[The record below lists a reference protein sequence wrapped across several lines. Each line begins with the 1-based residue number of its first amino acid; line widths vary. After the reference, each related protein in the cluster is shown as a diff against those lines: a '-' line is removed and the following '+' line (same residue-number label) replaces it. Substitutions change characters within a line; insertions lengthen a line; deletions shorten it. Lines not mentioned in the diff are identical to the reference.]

1 MACVLD
7 AEASPNGGTTS
18 VSSADAAPI
27 EARKRRLPSRGYLVT
42 IGTVLALTAGLG
54 LTVLGLGAADEAVA
68 SFDAASWVWSRG
80 KGEVSRVNGV
90 TAKIDTRVDIGQ
102 ARGHS
107 LEVSQSDRFVI
118 LRDVNTGAVASM
130 DLTQLQAFWN
140 QQTAPG
146 VGVSVALHD
155 DSAFVVD
162 SVQGKVQ
169 QVDPASLQ
177 AIGQPISFPPG
188 ITGGAFDGKGRLW
201 IVVPSEGTATAITPA
216 PKPSEGN
223 GGQGGSATGE
233 PRRVRTESVG
243 GASHDFKMTTLD
255 DGIAV
260 LDRTTNELSR
270 VTDAPT
276 TRTTLPLTGPGTLP
290 AHTDGTTVTVT
301 VPDSRQVLGVDPQGA
316 LKATFTVPAG
326 PTRSDLQPAVSWEGF
341 YYVADNDGGTVHVFD
356 QAGQEQKPITFD
368 HPGGS
373 LELEVREN
381 YLFINAPGSPVA
393 QVVDNQHG
401 VRPVDKYADDV
412 LGGDPPP
419 VKTPP
424 AKTEPKH
431 KRKPQKPQVSRPGPP
446 RNVKAAAGNAEARV
460 TWQAAADNGA
470 PITKYV
476 VAGAG
481 KTFQV
486 GADQRSLVVTG
497 LTNGETYQFEVH
509 AVNAKGDGPTR
520 SSNPVKPT
528 AEVPD
533 PPGTPVAEAKPDG
546 SVTVTWPAANGQ
558 GLAIERYTVTA
569 VTEGGT
575 APIGD
580 TKEPSL
586 TIPAGQLEYG
596 KQYAFTVV
604 AVNERGAGSK
614 ASAVSNSVVPFTKPG
629 KPENVEA
636 ATVSDKAGTIKVTWA
651 APADNGR
658 AISKYVVKA
667 GDKSTDVTDGTAVT
681 LDGFGAGESVTV
693 DVVAVNEGGESEA
706 GSATASTVAK
716 PTITVTGVD
725 TTFNTATVGLAVD
738 AGGGQV
744 TCALTVSGGTGSD
757 GSCNSLKAT
766 GLAPSTKYTFTVK
779 ASNAAGEVSKAA
791 TGTTADLY
799 GTATCINGSTGDQ
812 RTYCDKDVDGR
823 NGNEIFEIT
832 QQKNARQAGWVE
844 NGTRLLAYCKAK
856 GDDVDSYVYNNHK
869 QSTWWVQVAYK
880 GKNYIPWA
888 WLNLDGGDDIN
899 VLPTC

>member
-1 MACVLD
+1 M
-7 AEASPNGGTTS
+7 
-18 VSSADAAPI
+18 
-27 EARKRRLPSRGYLVT
+27 
-42 IGTVLALTAGLG
+42 GTVLALTAGLG

-118 LRDVNTGAVASM
+118 LRDVNTGAIASM

-140 QQTAPG
+140 QQTSPG

-155 DSAFVVD
+155 DSAFIVD

-177 AIGQPISFPPG
+177 AIGQPINFPPG

-201 IVVPSEGTATAITPA
+201 IVAPSEGTATAITPA
-216 PKPSEGN
+216 PKPTEGG

-233 PRRVRTESVG
+233 PQRVRTESVG
-243 GASHDFKMTTLD
+243 GPSHDFKVTTLG

-260 LDRTTNELSR
+260 LDRTTNELVR

-290 AHTDGTTVTVT
+290 EHTAGGTVAVT
-301 VPDSRQVLGVDPQGA
+301 VPDSRQVLGVDPQGGV
-316 LKATFTVPAG
+316 KAKFTVPPGAAQ
-326 PTRSDLQPAVSWEGF
+326 SELQPAVAYEGF
-341 YYVADNDGGTVHVFD
+341 YYVADADGGTVHVFD
-356 QAGQEQKPITFD
+356 QAGQAQKPITFAN
-368 HPGGS
+368 PGGS

-424 AKTEPKH
+424 ATPPKQ
-431 KRKPQKPQVSRPGPP
+431 KKKKPQKPAISKPGPP

-460 TWQAAADNGA
+460 TWQAAANNGA

-476 VAGAG
+476 VAGNNQ
-481 KTFQV
+481 TFQV

-497 LTNGETYQFEVH
+497 LTNGETYQFQVH
-509 AVNAKGDGPTR
+509 AVNSKGDGPAR
-520 SSNPVKPT
+520 ASNPVKPT

-533 PPGTPVAEAKPDG
+533 PPGTPAAEAKPDG

-569 VTEGGT
+569 IAEGGT

-580 TKEPSL
+580 AKETSL

-614 ASAVSNSVVPFTKPG
+614 VSAVSNSVVPFTKPG

-636 ATVSDKAGTIKVTWA
+636 ATVGTKAGTIKVTWA

-658 AISKYVVKA
+658 PISKYVVKA
-667 GDKSTDVTDGTAVT
+667 GGRSTDVTGGTSVT
-681 LDGFGAGESVTV
+681 LDGFGAGENVTV
-693 DVVAVNEGGESEA
+693 EVIAVNEGGESEA
-706 GSATASTVAK
+706 GSATARTVAK

-725 TTFNTATVGLAVD
+725 TTFNTATVKLSVD
-738 AGGGQV
+738 AGGGTA
-744 TCALTVSGGTGSD
+744 TCALAVSGGTGSN
-757 GSCNSLKAT
+757 GSCSSLKAT
-766 GLAPSTKYTFTVK
+766 KLAPSTKYTFTVK
-779 ASNAAGEVSKAA
+779 ASNAAGEVTKTA
-791 TGTTADLY
+791 TGTTEALY

-812 RTYCDKDVDGR
+812 KTYCNKDVDGR
-823 NGNEIFEIT
+823 NGNEIFKVT
-832 QQKNARQAGWVE
+832 KQDDDQQAGWVA
-844 NGTRLLAYCKAK
+844 NGTRLQTYCKKSGEEVYA
-856 GDDVDSYVYNNHK
+856 YVYNNDK
-869 QSTWWVQVAYK
+869 RSTWWIQIDYK
-880 GKNYIPWA
+880 GKTYIPWA
-888 WLNLDGGDDIN
+888 WLNLDGGDDLDN
-899 VLPTC
+899 LPTC

>member
-1 MACVLD
+1 M
-7 AEASPNGGTTS
+7 
-18 VSSADAAPI
+18 SSADAAPI
-27 EARKRRLPSRGYLVT
+27 EPRKRRLPSRGYLVT

-68 SFDAASWVWSRG
+68 SFDAASWVWSRT
-80 KGEVSRVNGV
+80 KGEMSRVNGV
-90 TAKIDTRVDIGQ
+90 TAKIDTRVDVGQ
-102 ARGHS
+102 ARGHT

-130 DLTQLQAFWN
+130 DLTDLQAFWN

-201 IVVPSEGTATAITPA
+201 IVAPSEGTVTAISPA
-216 PKPSEGN
+216 PKPSEGT

-233 PRRVRTESVG
+233 PQRVRTESVG
-243 GASHDFKMTTLD
+243 GASHDFQLTTLD
-255 DGIAV
+255 DGVAV
-260 LDRTTNELSR
+260 LDRTTNELVR
-270 VTDAPT
+270 VSGAPT
-276 TRTTLPLTGPGTLP
+276 SRTALPLTGPGTLP
-290 AHTDGTTVTVT
+290 EHTDGTTVAVT
-301 VPDSRQVLGVDPQGA
+301 VPDSRQVLGVDPAGG
-316 LKATFTVPAG
+316 LKVKFTVPPGQTA
-326 PTRSDLQPAVSWEGF
+326 SELQPAVSWEGF
-341 YYVADNDGGTVHVFD
+341 YYVADADGGTVHVFD

-368 HPGGS
+368 NPGGS

-381 YLFINAPGSPVA
+381 YLFINAPGSPIA

-424 AKTEPKH
+424 ATPPKQ
-431 KRKPQKPQVSRPGPP
+431 KKKPNKPLISKPGPP

-476 VAGAG
+476 VVGDN

-497 LTNGETYQFEVH
+497 LTNGETYQFQVH
-509 AVNAKGDGPTR
+509 AVNKKGDGPDRT
-520 SSNPVKPT
+520 SNPVKPT

-533 PPGTPVAEAKPDG
+533 PPGTPVAEAKADG
-546 SVTVTWPAANGQ
+546 SVSVTWPAANGQ

-569 VTEGGT
+569 VAEGGSS
-575 APIGD
+575 PIGD
-580 TKEPSL
+580 AKDASL

-614 ASAVSNSVVPFTKPG
+614 ASAVSNSIVPFTKPG
-629 KPENVEA
+629 TPENVDA
-636 ATVSDKAGTIKVTWA
+636 ATVGDKAGAIEVTWS
-651 APADNGR
+651 APAENGR
-658 AISKYVVKA
+658 AITKYVVKA
-667 GDKSTDVTDGTAVT
+667 GDKSTDVTGATKAT
-681 LDGFGAGESVTV
+681 ITGFGDGENVTV
-693 DVVAVNEGGESEA
+693 QVVAVNEGGESDPA
-706 GSATASTVAK
+706 MATARTLA
-716 PTITVTGVD
+716 PPTLTITKVD
-725 TTFNTATVGLAVD
+725 TTFNTASLSLSVD
-738 AGGGQV
+738 AGGASEAKCTVSTSAGSSSGDCKSLEVSELMAGTGYTFQV
-744 TCALTVSGGTGSD
+744 TA
-757 GSCNSLKAT
+757 K
-766 GLAPSTKYTFTVK
+766 
-779 ASNAAGEVSKAA
+779 NAAGSVTKSTSK
-791 TGTTADLY
+791 TTALLG
-799 GTATCINGSTGDQ
+799 GTATCINGESGDQ
-812 RTYCDKDVDGR
+812 KTYCNADVDGR
-823 NGNEIFEIT
+823 NGNEIFKVT
-832 QQKNARQAGWVE
+832 RQVDSQQAGWVP
-844 NGTRLLAYCKAK
+844 NGRHLDAYCKAN
-856 GDDVDSYVYNNHK
+856 GEEVYAYVYNNGK
-869 QSTWWVQVAYK
+869 RSTTWIKVDYE
-880 GKNYIPWA
+880 GKNYIPLA
-888 WLNLDGGDDIN
+888 WLNIDGGHNDVN
-899 VLPTC
+899 LKYLPNC

>member
-1 MACVLD
+1 
-7 AEASPNGGTTS
+7 

-27 EARKRRLPSRGYLVT
+27 EVRKRRLPSRGYLVT
-42 IGTVLALTAGLG
+42 MGTVLALTAGLG

-90 TAKIDTRVDIGQ
+90 TAKIDTRVDVGQ
-102 ARGHS
+102 GRGHS
-107 LEVSQSDRFVI
+107 LQVSQSDRFVI
-118 LRDVNTGAVASM
+118 LRDVNTGAIASM
-130 DLTQLQAFWN
+130 DLTDLKAFWN
-140 QQTAPG
+140 QQTSPG
-146 VGVSVALHD
+146 IGVSVALHD

-177 AIGQPISFPPG
+177 GIGQPISFPPG

-201 IVVPSEGTATAITPA
+201 IVAPSEGTVTAVTPA
-216 PKPSEGN
+216 PKATEGT

-233 PRRVRTESVG
+233 PQRVRTESVG

-255 DGIAV
+255 DGVAV
-260 LDRTTNELSR
+260 LDRTTNELVR

-276 TRTTLPLTGPGTLP
+276 SRTTLPLTGPGTLAP
-290 AHTDGTTVTVT
+290 HTDGSTVAVT
-301 VPDSRQVLGVDPQGA
+301 VPDSRQVLGIDPQGGV
-316 LKATFTVPAG
+316 KAKFTVPGSQAE
-326 PTRSDLQPAVSWEGF
+326 LQPAVAWEGF
-341 YYVADNDGGTVHVFD
+341 YYVADADGGTVHVFD
-356 QAGQEQKPITFD
+356 QAGLEQKPITFA
-368 HPGGS
+368 HPGGA

-424 AKTEPKH
+424 VKTPPKEKKKKPAKPVVS
-431 KRKPQKPQVSRPGPP
+431 KPGAP
-446 RNVKAAAGNAEARV
+446 RNVRAAAGNAEARV

-470 PITKYV
+470 AITKYV
-476 VAGAG
+476 VTGNNQS
-481 KTFQV
+481 FQV
-486 GADQRSLVVTG
+486 GADQRALVVTG

-509 AVNAKGDGPTR
+509 AVNAKGDGPGRT
-520 SSNPVKPT
+520 SNPVKPT

-533 PPGTPVAEAKPDG
+533 PPGTPAAEAKPDG

-558 GLAIERYTVTA
+558 GLAIDRYTVTA
-569 VTEGGT
+569 VSEGGA

-580 TKEPSL
+580 AKEASL
-586 TIPAGQLEYG
+586 TIPAGQLEFG

-614 ASAVSNSVVPFTKPG
+614 ASGISNSVVPFTKPG
-629 KPENVEA
+629 KPDNVEA
-636 ATVSDKAGTIKVTWA
+636 STVTDQAGTIKVTWA

-658 AISKYVVKA
+658 AIDKFVVKA
-667 GDKSTDVTDGTAVT
+667 GGKTTDVTGSTGTT
-681 LDGFGAGESVTV
+681 LDGFGEGENVTV
-693 DVVAVNEGGESEA
+693 EVVAVNEAGESEA
-706 GSATASTVAK
+706 GSATATTVAK

-725 TTFNTATVGLAVD
+725 TTFNTATVGLSVNP
-738 AGGGQV
+738 GGGTA
-744 TCALTVSGGTGSD
+744 TCALTVTGGTGSD
-757 GSCNSLKAT
+757 GSCSSLKA
-766 GLAPSTKYTFTVK
+766 GKLAPGTKYTFTVTAK
-779 ASNAAGEVSKAA
+779 NAAGTVTKASS
-791 TGTTADLY
+791 GTTADLF

-812 RTYCDKDVDGR
+812 KTYCDSDVSGR
-823 NGNEIFEIT
+823 NGNEIFEVT
-832 QQKNARQAGWVE
+832 QQKNAQQAGWVE
-844 NGTRLLAYCKAK
+844 NGTRLQAYCKK
-856 GDDVDSYVYNNHK
+856 TGDDVDSYVYNNHK

-899 VLPTC
+899 VLPDC